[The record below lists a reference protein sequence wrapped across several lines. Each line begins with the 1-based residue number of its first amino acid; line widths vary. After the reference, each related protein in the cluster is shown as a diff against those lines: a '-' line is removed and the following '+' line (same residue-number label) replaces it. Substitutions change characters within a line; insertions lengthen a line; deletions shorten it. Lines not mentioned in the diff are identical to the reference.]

1 MLKVYE
7 LLLVNGDPICKALPL
22 YNVTLPALPGSI
34 VKLTVMLTRG
44 IEGVTVGVGV
54 IEGVLVIAGV
64 NDGVLVIEGVLVGV
78 GVAVGDV
85 DAFGVFEGVGDGDVI
100 GSIVL
105 ITVRVAQ
112 AGFTF
117 TTEI

>member
-1 MLKVYE
+1 VYE
-7 LLLVNGDPICKALPL
+7 LLLVNGDPIGVIVFPL
-22 YNVTLPALPGSI
+22 NNVTLPALPGSI
-34 VKLTVMLTRG
+34 VKLTVILTKG

-54 IEGVLVIAGV
+54 SDGDIVTVGVI
-64 NDGVLVIEGVLVGV
+64 DGVLVIEGVLVGV

-85 DAFGVFEGVGDGDVI
+85 DAFGVSDGVGDGDVI